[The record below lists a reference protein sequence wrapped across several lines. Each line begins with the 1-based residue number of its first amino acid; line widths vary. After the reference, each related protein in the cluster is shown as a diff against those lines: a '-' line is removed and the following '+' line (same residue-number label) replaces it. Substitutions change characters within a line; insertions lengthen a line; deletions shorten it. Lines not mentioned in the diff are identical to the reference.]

1 MVLCG
6 AYMLKMPSKMTL
18 SDLKNHAHTVATF
31 FQIQWQKWKPEIDK
45 LIRAIIAI
53 LAVAS
58 TFKFALQTIPIVVSM
73 LTVVATLPLVSYLFP
88 SFFFTTSLNSTLIF
102 SVIGLISTFV
112 GYSKYKELILRNDL
126 DTQTRENKQ
135 QIETLAK
142 KLQEI
147 EALQERIVNLE
158 KIVYD
163 PSLPLSEQ
171 QTSLP
176 LSSITS
182 KNNSG
187 NTQISIITSICET
200 EKRKTTLS

>member
-1 MVLCG
+1 MIR
-6 AYMLKMPSKMTL
+6 YRTSMLKIPGKMTL

-73 LTVVATLPLVSYLFP
+73 LTIVATLPLVSYLFP

-102 SVIGLISTFV
+102 SVIGVISTFV

-126 DTQTRENKQ
+126 DTQIRENKQ
-135 QIETLAK
+135 QITNLAK
-142 KLQEI
+142 KIQEI
-147 EALQERIVNLE
+147 EVLQERIANLE
-158 KIVYD
+158 KIVYA
-163 PSLPLSEQ
+163 PSLPLPEQ
-171 QTSLP
+171 QISLS
-176 LSSITS
+176 LSSITP
-182 KNNSG
+182 KNDCSNFQ
-187 NTQISIITSICET
+187 TSIITSTCESGH
-200 EKRKTTLS
+200 KKPTLS